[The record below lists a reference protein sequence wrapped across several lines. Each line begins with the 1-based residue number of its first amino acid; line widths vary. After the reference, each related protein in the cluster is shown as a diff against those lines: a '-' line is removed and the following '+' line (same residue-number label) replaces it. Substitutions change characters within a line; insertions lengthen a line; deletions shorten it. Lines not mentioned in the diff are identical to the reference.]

1 MLVAMT
7 FNHTLI
13 QHEKFINLFFK
24 HYLECAERAEKN
36 RGKNLFPK
44 SLPRISLIISI
55 FQVILQQLPGRQ
67 QGIPYFIGDSRSC
80 CKPFVNSLLFLS
92 FPLFS
97 FSTLQRYK
105 Q

>member
-24 HYLECAERAEKN
+24 LYLECAERAEKN

-44 SLPRISLIISI
+44 SLPRFSLIISI
-55 FQVILQQLPGRQ
+55 FQVIPRRLPGRRR
-67 QGIPYFIGDSRSC
+67 GGRWVRGMESNYHSE
-80 CKPFVNSLLFLS
+80 
-92 FPLFS
+92 
-97 FSTLQRYK
+97 Y
-105 Q
+105 